1 VTSHLNCT
9 LLYFRYEQRLTSLP
23 RETRVAGGL
32 GRVRCRA
39 TGRSSRVELRLRTPN
54 SLEGNEYEAIYL
66 ESRRTQSAAW
76 PFRVTASLSFAVFAR
91 KPRRSRRSIR
101 SGGGI
106 PHSVPFAN
114 SESVV
119 KSPRCKS
126 FLAHEVNI
134 TDAPTETDFDAI

>member
-1 VTSHLNCT
+1 MSSASRRFRGKPAWPAASGEFVVEPPEGRRESNCD
-9 LLYFRYEQRLTSLP
+9 LEP
-23 RETRVAGGL
+23 
-32 GRVRCRA
+32 
-39 TGRSSRVELRLRTPN
+39 PN